1 MCLKTLQVTTLQVT
15 VRQHLY
21 MELTSFFFFMEG
33 IIAPIGADVGATD
46 TEAVCMVATITEQD
60 EKECKF
66 ALKGLSS
73 CQASFS
79 CTAHSGTYR
88 ETQMCCYI
96 RNQTWA
102 EMLVFSAC

>member
-1 MCLKTLQVTTLQVT
+1 MS
-15 VRQHLY
+15 
-21 MELTSFFFFMEG
+21 EDSTSDNSTSDSKGNTYIWNLLVFFMEG
-33 IIAPIGADVGATD
+33 IITPIGADVGATN
-46 TEAVCMVATITEQD
+46 TEAICMVATNTEHD

-88 ETQMCCYI
+88 ENTDV
-96 RNQTWA
+96 
-102 EMLVFSAC
+102 LLHPKSDLG